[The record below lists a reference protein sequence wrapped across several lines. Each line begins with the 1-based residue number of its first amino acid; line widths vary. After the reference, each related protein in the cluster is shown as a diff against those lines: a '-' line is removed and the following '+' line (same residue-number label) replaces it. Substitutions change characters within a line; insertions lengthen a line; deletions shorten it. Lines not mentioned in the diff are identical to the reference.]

1 MLGICIIQL
10 PSMLGN
16 TSRRFTMNK
25 EEILE
30 KSRIENKNL
39 DLFERE
45 VSQKA
50 GNLAV
55 IIAAI
60 LATVFYVI
68 QFFVGLGQNYGL
80 YAVVFSIPATGYLV
94 KALRMKNK
102 KDIVAAAV
110 FIIVTLFFSVTH
122 VSHLITTSTIL

>member
-1 MLGICIIQL
+1 
-10 PSMLGN
+10 
-16 TSRRFTMNK
+16 MNK

-39 DLFERE
+39 DLFEKE

-50 GNLAV
+50 GNL
-55 IIAAI
+55 AAI

-68 QFFVGLGQNYGL
+68 QVFVGLGQNYGL

-94 KALRMKNK
+94 KAIRMKNK

>member
-50 GNLAV
+50 GNLAA

>member
-1 MLGICIIQL
+1 
-10 PSMLGN
+10 
-16 TSRRFTMNK
+16 MNK

-50 GNLAV
+50 GNLAA

-68 QFFVGLGQNYGL
+68 QVFVGLGQNYGL

-94 KALRMKNK
+94 KAIRMKNK

>member
-1 MLGICIIQL
+1 
-10 PSMLGN
+10 
-16 TSRRFTMNK
+16 MNK

-50 GNLAV
+50 GNLAAIV
-55 IIAAI
+55 AAI

-68 QFFVGLGQNYGL
+68 QVFVGLGQNYGL

-94 KALRMKNK
+94 KAFRMKNK
-102 KDIVAAAV
+102 KTLSQQQYSSCHPVLFCDPRRSSHNNLDYL
-110 FIIVTLFFSVTH
+110 IIEESSMINELVLR
-122 VSHLITTSTIL
+122 TT

>member
-39 DLFERE
+39 DLFEKE
-45 VSQKA
+45 V
-50 GNLAV
+50 
-55 IIAAI
+55 
-60 LATVFYVI
+60 
-68 QFFVGLGQNYGL
+68 
-80 YAVVFSIPATGYLV
+80 
-94 KALRMKNK
+94 
-102 KDIVAAAV
+102 
-110 FIIVTLFFSVTH
+110 
-122 VSHLITTSTIL
+122 

>member
-1 MLGICIIQL
+1 
-10 PSMLGN
+10 
-16 TSRRFTMNK
+16 MNK

-50 GNLAV
+50 GNLAA

-94 KALRMKNK
+94 KAIRMKNK